1 MMEKIIEFIKN
12 DFTIDDLERDL
23 EDGIHVLDAYC
34 DIEKI
39 QLHFKQPLDELD
51 TDEYLDVAYNEIMLH
66 NKQVIEHLSTEM
78 KAFIEQAI
86 KCITDNQLML
96 MDKEFNSKFHA
107 SGFLFMADGELM
119 FFNER

>member
-1 MMEKIIEFIKN
+1 MEKIIEFIKN
-12 DFTIDDLERDL
+12 DFTSDDLERDL

-34 DIEKI
+34 DVKNI
-39 QLHFKQPLDELD
+39 QQHFKQPLDELD
-51 TDEYLDVAYNEIMLH
+51 TDEYLEVAYNEIMLH
-66 NKQVIEHLSTEM
+66 NKQVIEHLSAEM

-86 KCITDNQLML
+86 KCITDNKLML
-96 MDKEFNSKFHA
+96 MDKEFNSKFHV